1 MRGMCSVVVFLLL
14 SMGCSTT
21 ALAQSPGLRKTADS
35 LQKIL
40 SAAPDDT
47 GKVMMLTRLS
57 DMDGIGDCKA
67 KLGYG
72 EKALTLAR
80 KLNWE
85 SGIYNSLYQIA
96 DINKYCLK
104 DNAAALNAYQQ
115 LEQIALDKNNRE
127 GLIQVYTDKA
137 SIYQLQGN
145 YATAISYCDKIMQL
159 NPRKDE
165 ILGTLGNKGQIY
177 AELGNYPK
185 ALDAYEQSLKILND
199 TILADKRIPAS
210 YHMMQMMLLL
220 NVADIYLQMRDYD
233 KALANYNKALSGNST
248 LKDNDIS
255 VVANNGIGN
264 WYILNNRSA
273 ESIPYFL
280 DALAHAKNSIYE
292 EEVLNNLAN
301 AYFEQKDI
309 GKALTYATRA
319 REAAMKHDNEPKLV
333 WAYITLGKIENYR
346 QQYSSASTYLLQ
358 AIAVA
363 QKNGAM
369 NDEKNAWQVLSETY
383 SGMQQPQKAFEAYKQ
398 FIGLRDSIYNADK
411 AKELTR
417 LSMQGDFDRRQA
429 ADSIRQADEDKIAA
443 FRLQRQRMMSYS
455 GFAAVA
461 VLLALAFLI
470 YRNYSS
476 AKRSNAIISA
486 ANETIKEEKQ
496 VSENLLLNILPEH
509 VAEELKAKGGVD
521 AKRFDD
527 VTILFTDF
535 VNFTT
540 TAEKLTPEELVA
552 ELHYCFKAFDTI
564 IGKYQIEKIK
574 TIGDAYVAASGLPS
588 PNDHHAADIINA
600 AIEIR
605 DFMAARKAT
614 MGDSSFGIRI
624 GINSGSVVAGIVGIK
639 KFSYD
644 IWGDAVNIAARMEQ
658 KSEPGRINIS
668 ETTYALVKDNFSCSF
683 RGEIDAKNKGLMNM
697 YFAEKIA
704 AENPQVTVT
713 SPS

>member
-1 MRGMCSVVVFLLL
+1 MCSVVVFLLL
-14 SMGCSTT
+14 SMGCGTT
-21 ALAQSPGLRKTADS
+21 VLAQSPGLQKTTDS

-40 SAAPDDT
+40 SAAPEDT

-57 DMDGIGDCKA
+57 AMDGTGDCKA

-72 EKALTLAR
+72 ERALTLAQ
-80 KLNWE
+80 KLDWGT
-85 SGIYNSLYQIA
+85 GIYNSLYKIA
-96 DINKYCLK
+96 DVYRYCLK
-104 DNAAALNAYQQ
+104 DYSAAMNTYQQ
-115 LEQIALDKNNRE
+115 LEQIAIDKNDKK
-127 GLIQVYTDKA
+127 GLIGVYTDKA
-137 SIYQLQGN
+137 TTYQLEGN
-145 YATAISYCDKIMQL
+145 YAAAIGYCDKIIQL
-159 NPRKDE
+159 KPRKDE
-165 ILGTLGNKGQIY
+165 ILGTLGNKGQFY

-199 TILADKRIPAS
+199 TILADKLIPAS
-210 YHMMQMMLLL
+210 YRMMQMMLLL
-220 NVADIYLQMRDYD
+220 NVGDIYVQMKDYD
-233 KALANYNKALSGNST
+233 KALTNYNKALSGNSI
-248 LKDNDIS
+248 LKDKDIS

-280 DALAHAKNSIYE
+280 AALTDAKNNIFE
-292 EEVLNNLAN
+292 EEVLNNLAT

-309 GKALTYATRA
+309 EKALAYATRA
-319 REAAMKHDNEPKLV
+319 RETATNHDNEPKQV
-333 WAYITLGKIENYR
+333 WAYTTLGKIENYR
-346 QQYSSASTYLLQ
+346 KQYSNASGYLLQ

-363 QKNGAM
+363 QRNGAR
-369 NDEKNAWQVLSETY
+369 NDEKNAWEVLSETY
-383 SGMQQPQKAFEAYKQ
+383 SGMRQPQKAFEAYKQ

-496 VSENLLLNILPEH
+496 VSENLLLNILPQH

-564 IGKYQIEKIK
+564 IGKYGIEKIK
-574 TIGDAYVAASGLPS
+574 TIGDAYMAASGLPS
-588 PNDHHAADIINA
+588 PNDHHATDIINA

-614 MGDSSFGIRI
+614 MGDSGFGIRI

-697 YFAEKIA
+697 YFAEKTVPVA
-704 AENPQVTVT
+704 NSQVTVT